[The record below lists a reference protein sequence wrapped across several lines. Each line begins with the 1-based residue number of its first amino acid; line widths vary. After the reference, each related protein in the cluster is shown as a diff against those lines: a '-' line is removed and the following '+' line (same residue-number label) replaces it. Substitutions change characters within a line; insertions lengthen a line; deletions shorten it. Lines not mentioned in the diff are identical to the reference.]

1 MPKLPTDYKNMPKYE
16 GKISIATFLFGV
28 FVSGLLLIVL
38 GFLAT
43 M

>member
-1 MPKLPTDYKNMPKYE
+1 MPNLPTDYKNMPKYE
-16 GKISIATFLFGV
+16 DKISIATFLFGV
-28 FVSGLLLIVL
+28 FVSGILLIVL